1 MRYYLEDRGNP
12 REGPL
17 FLSHKG
23 EQLDP
28 RFISEAIKKIAV
40 KAFGP
45 EKTQKFEVRHL
56 RDAYKNALQRAKLSA
71 ETVDKLFGHKRA
83 GAKEAYQLEQALIE
97 EAYAQAFQYMTINSI
112 TQGTQDLREIQKR
125 QEEMD
130 LKINQEREERSQ
142 DMAMLTKIIREQAQ
156 QIQQQRRAL
165 RMLLLQS
172 SLSGGELEALSFRD
186 PQDVDRYLEKAGF
199 TKEDIQKAWDE
210 ATIRH
215 LIYKAVQKSK
225 GS

>member
-1 MRYYLEDRGNP
+1 M
-12 REGPL
+12 

-112 TQGTQDLREIQKR
+112 TQGTADLQEIQKR
-125 QEEMD
+125 QEKTEQKVDTLLDIIEEQRKEVED
-130 LKINQEREERSQ
+130 LKN
-142 DMAMLTKIIREQAQ
+142 MIRGLMSENVEAVDDFG
-156 QIQQQRRAL
+156 RFL
-165 RMLLLQS
+165 RKLQK
-172 SLSGGELEALSFRD
+172 D
-186 PQDVDRYLEKAGF
+186 KQVD
-199 TKEDIQKAWDE
+199 D
-210 ATIRH
+210 
-215 LIYKAVQKSK
+215 KSK